1 MEFAEHERYSATIA
15 DAALSTRAWFCVTP
29 ERLLLRAPKR
39 RNNVTLYGVPG
50 QLGRPTIADSRTVDL
65 LFEMVGHVDEDG
77 VAHSDPEAG
86 LAINKRTFESLF
98 LDAEVDQFGCVE
110 ATIEDRDGT
119 MYGGSVQL
127 DPPIWGDGLRD
138 CSVTMT
144 VVLVDGELAP
154 VGS

>member
-39 RNNVTLYGVPG
+39 RSNVTLYGVPG

-119 MYGGSVQL
+119 FYSGSVQL
-127 DPPIWGDGLRD
+127 DPPIWGDGLTD
-138 CSVTMT
+138 CSFTMS
-144 VVLVDGELAP
+144 VVLIDGELTA